1 MSGPKVVR
9 IVTREEIIAT
19 CLGLI
24 AALEAAVEQWHSV
37 GERNDVVDATDITQ
51 ARARVEAMRTL
62 LAEDK
67 FTELQKR
74 VPAEIGFLASD
85 TEQRI
90 ERAATRAAEARR
102 DSRRR
107 ISAAA
112 ALTAALSAKGLSI
125 PEELRRPGSCSSDDL
140 HTAMRR
146 GIEML
151 TPAPDSHAITDR
163 QRDLASRLGDG
174 EARSTLAD
182 WIAAQTVSFEDDPA
196 LRAIECRFEEL
207 RALDPEAA
215 EPFTDRIDRLQGET
229 SGRRGLLID
238 SLTLDIAD
246 ARTGAMARTKSIAE
260 IRGMEAELRAAKTP
274 AAEATLAE
282 IATALGGRPDTS
294 SLSSLATSCKET
306 LDIIAKEQAE
316 IHRRRAIL
324 SGLADLG
331 YEVKEGMETAWIRDG
346 RVVMKS
352 SKSPGY
358 GVEVG
363 GDPANLMQVRTVGF
377 QSGFAPRSADLDIAA
392 EIGFCGDFAL
402 LQQRLSKDG
411 SDLSIVKALGVG
423 TTPVKTVQVSVEQVG
438 EITHPAAVDR
448 ERGQ

>member
-9 IVTREEIIAT
+9 VVTREEIIAT

-24 AALEAAVEQWHSV
+24 AALEASVEQWRRV

-51 ARARVEAMRTL
+51 AKARIEAMRTL

-90 ERAATRAAEARR
+90 ERATARAADARR
-102 DSRRR
+102 DGRRR
-107 ISAAA
+107 ISAAS
-112 ALTAALSAKGLSI
+112 ALAAALSAKGLSV
-125 PEELRRPGSCSSDDL
+125 PKELHRAESYSSDDL
-140 HTAMRR
+140 HAAMRR

-182 WIAAQTVSFEDDPA
+182 WIAAQTASFEDDPA
-196 LRAIECRFEEL
+196 FLAIERRFEEL

-215 EPFTDRIDRLQGET
+215 QPFSDRIDRLQGET
-229 SGRRGLLID
+229 SGRRDLLID
-238 SLTLDIAD
+238 SLKLDIAD
-246 ARTGAMARTKSIAE
+246 ARASAMGRTKSIAE
-260 IRGMEAELRAAKTP
+260 IRVIEAELRAARTTT
-274 AAEATLAE
+274 AEARLAE
-282 IATALGGRPDTS
+282 IATALSGRADTS
-294 SLSSLATSCKET
+294 TLGSLITSCRET
-306 LDIIAKEQAE
+306 LDAIAKEQAE

-331 YEVKEGMETAWIRDG
+331 YEVKQGMETAWIKDG

-363 GDPANLMQVRTVGF
+363 GDPANLMQVRTVGL
-377 QSGFAPRSADLDIAA
+377 QSGFAPRSTDMDIAA
-392 EIGFCGDFAL
+392 ETEFCGDFKL
-402 LQQRLSKDG
+402 LKARLEKDG
-411 SDLSIVKALGVG
+411 DALSIVKAMGVG
-423 TTPVKTVQVSVEQVG
+423 TTPVKTVQVSLEQAG
-438 EITHPAAVDR
+438 EVTQLAAVHNVRR
-448 ERGQ
+448 E